1 MGPGAVLILAHL
13 SAPTPASR
21 QLQDGPGE
29 SFNVVVESVNVLNT
43 GTDLNTATVLN
54 TNAKKLG
61 TNNAGLTNNVAMNKG
76 FLGELTDFGLT
87 PETYPL
93 GACEGDCDSDDHCS
107 SGLVCFQR
115 DGNTAVP
122 GCSGNGE
129 TNNDYCVADP
139 AKQIFSSCPAPK
151 CKQESVSINCN
162 GVTNTFKLDPQ
173 NGCAPPKIL
182 CPRTTFDVSQLPDWL
197 KERVWYSLPSKWRWC
212 ADWRWWKV
220 PFCSYGRKKE
230 QIAKQK
236 ENADQNGRIDVDY
249 ANDGNR
255 KLKENGD
262 IFLQNKLYTIGEEDP
277 KTGIDV
283 PYLKTKCSDT
293 CVLNHNLC
301 VIDAVSNLP
310 DNDQDKNQDNEQGE
324 ALAEACDICMQV
336 WVAEEECEE
345 GCILPYKGVLA
356 SPEIDR

>member
-1 MGPGAVLILAHL
+1 VPDALAGLGAALNKAALIEAQKKLLAD
-13 SAPTPASR
+13 T
-21 QLQDGPGE
+21 E
-29 SFNVVVESVNVLNT
+29 
-43 GTDLNTATVLN
+43 TVYPKDEDA
-54 TNAKKLG
+54 AKKG
-61 TNNAGLTNNVAMNKG
+61 DVDTGMSVFTN
-76 FLGELTDFGLT
+76 TD
-87 PETYPL
+87 TYKDTEDISP
-93 GACEGDCDSDDHCS
+93 
-107 SGLVCFQR
+107 
-115 DGNTAVP
+115 
-122 GCSGNGE
+122 
-129 TNNDYCVADP
+129 
-139 AKQIFSSCPAPK
+139 ICPAPK
-151 CKQESVSINCN
+151 CPDVLFPITCN
-162 GVTNTFKLDPQ
+162 GVTKTFEPDPQ
-173 NGCAPPKIL
+173 NGCEPPNIK

-230 QIAKQK
+230 
-236 ENADQNGRIDVDY
+236 QNGRIDVDY